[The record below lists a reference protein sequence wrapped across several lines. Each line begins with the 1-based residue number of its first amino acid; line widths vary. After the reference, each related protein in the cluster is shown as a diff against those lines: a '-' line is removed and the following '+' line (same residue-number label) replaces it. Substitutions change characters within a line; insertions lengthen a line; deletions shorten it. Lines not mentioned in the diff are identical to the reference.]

1 MEDAVAYYFS
11 TDAGQAL
18 LDGIEGEFNLKEWRR
33 LANVR
38 MALVT
43 TQVKPITEDLTKK
56 KDGEFDKVG
65 LQDLTEYTEQF

>member
-18 LDGIEGEFNLKEWRR
+18 LDGIEKGEFNLKEWRR

-38 MALVT
+38 MAFGDDRLNQLLKT
-43 TQVKPITEDLTKK
+43 SQRK
-56 KDGEFDKVG
+56 KDGSLIRLVCK
-65 LQDLTEYTEQF
+65 T